1 MATPLIG
8 EPRASVEPA
17 SKPSSISE
25 QTSAGPNCSAAL
37 TRSGDRKI
45 ISVMPQE
52 APTNEAITVS
62 PSATPP
68 RPCLVIGK
76 PSRQVTAC
84 GGWHG
89 KLSRIEQIAPPYCA
103 PYMTPPSIRM
113 AATGFMPKVSG
124 NRIEMVAS
132 GPMPGST
139 PTMLPTSTPMK
150 QNIRLCGS
158 SATPKPYQRSVSAV
172 VITGRPSR

>member
-8 EPRASVEPA
+8 EPRAKVEPA
-17 SKPSSISE
+17 NRPSSISE
-25 QTSAGPNCSAAL
+25 QTSAGPNCSAAR

-52 APTNEAITVS
+52 APTKEANTVS

-84 GGWHG
+84 TGGHG
-89 KLSRIEQIAPPYCA
+89 GVRIILQKGAPYCGA
-103 PYMTPPSIRM
+103 
-113 AATGFMPKVSG
+113 
-124 NRIEMVAS
+124 
-132 GPMPGST
+132 
-139 PTMLPTSTPMK
+139 
-150 QNIRLCGS
+150 QC
-158 SATPKPYQRSVSAV
+158 
-172 VITGRPSR
+172 

>member
-17 SKPSSISE
+17 SRPNNISE
-25 QTSAGPNCSAAL
+25 QTSAGPNCNAAF
-37 TRSGDRKI
+37 TRSGERKI
-45 ISVMPQE
+45 ISVIPQE
-52 APTNEAITVS
+52 APTNEAKTVR

-76 PSRQVTAC
+76 PSRHVTAC

-103 PYMTPPSIRM
+103 PYITPPSIRM
-113 AATGFMPKVSG
+113 APTGFMPKVSG
-124 NRIEMVAS
+124 SKIEMVAS
-132 GPMPGST
+132 GPIPGST
-139 PTMLPTSTPMK
+139 PTMLPTSTPTK
-150 QNIRLCGS
+150 HHKILCGS
-158 SATPKPYQRSVSAV
+158 KATPKPYQRPEALVRSK
-172 VITGRPSR
+172 